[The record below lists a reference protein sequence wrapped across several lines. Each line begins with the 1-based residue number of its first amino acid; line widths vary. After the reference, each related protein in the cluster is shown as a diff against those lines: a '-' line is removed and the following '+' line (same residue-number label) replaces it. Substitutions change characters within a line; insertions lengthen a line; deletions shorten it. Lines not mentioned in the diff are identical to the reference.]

1 MNLVE
6 HKEPVDDLIEGG
18 VIGQAFGRGVGLSA
32 FHSGRAASSPEI
44 EVRKWRVFGVHFGYS
59 VSMEL
64 DSDACFRAVR
74 ARDRRFDGRFF
85 VGVAS
90 THVYCR
96 PICPARPPKREN
108 MRFYT
113 SAAAAEG
120 AGFRPCLRCRPERA
134 PGLASV
140 DAVSRLVGAA
150 IAGIEEHALSS
161 AKVGELAASLGVSDR
176 HLRRVTE
183 SELGVSPIELA
194 QTQRLLMAKR
204 LLGETHLSQTEI
216 AFASGFGSVRRFNAL
231 FKSRYGLSPRALR
244 GNANALEG
252 LHCRLE
258 FRPPIA
264 WSRLLD
270 YLARRAIPGVEMAD
284 STHYRRTVAIDEHR
298 GWIAVSAG
306 KKDNALN
313 VEISPSLAPVIGAV
327 IARVKRLFDLGAV
340 PDAVSALLVQDP
352 LLAAVV
358 RRIPGL
364 RVAGA
369 FDGFELA
376 VRAILGQQISVK
388 GATTLAG
395 RWAQA
400 FGELVATPF
409 PGLNRLSPSA
419 QRMVS
424 VSVDEIA
431 ALGIVGA
438 RARSLSA
445 LAKAVLDK
453 QVVLT
458 FAPNVEEQI
467 EALLRLPGVGPW
479 TANYIA
485 MRALHWP
492 DAFPSGDLMLMRA
505 ANATQRQLQELSQ
518 AWRPWRAYA
527 THYLW
532 NSLPRPDQVIR

>member
-1 MNLVE
+1 
-6 HKEPVDDLIEGG
+6 
-18 VIGQAFGRGVGLSA
+18 
-32 FHSGRAASSPEI
+32 
-44 EVRKWRVFGVHFGYS
+44 
-59 VSMEL
+59 MEL

-85 VGVAS
+85 VGITS
-90 THVYCR
+90 THIYCR

-161 AKVGELAASLGVSDR
+161 ARVGDLAASLGVSDR
-176 HLRRVTE
+176 HLRRITE

-194 QTQRLLMAKR
+194 QTQRLLFAKR
-204 LLGETHLSQTEI
+204 LLGETRLSLTEI

-231 FKSRYGLSPRALR
+231 FKSRYNLSPRALR
-244 GNANALEG
+244 GRASAPEG
-252 LHCRLE
+252 LHCQLE
-258 FRPPIA
+258 FRPPFA
-264 WSRLLD
+264 WHRLLD
-270 YLARRAIPGVEMAD
+270 YLRMRAVPGIEMAD
-284 STHYRRTVAIDEHR
+284 ATHYRRTVSIDDTQ
-298 GWIAVSAG
+298 GWIAISLG
-306 KKDNALN
+306 KKANALN
-313 VEISPSLAPVIGAV
+313 VEISPSLTPVIGAV

-340 PDAVSALLVQDP
+340 PDAVSALLSQDP
-352 LLAAVV
+352 LLAKVV
-358 RRIPGL
+358 DRIPGL

-376 VRAILGQQISVK
+376 VRAILGQQVSVK

-400 FGELVATPF
+400 FGAPIATPY
-409 PGLNRLSPSA
+409 PELNRLTPTA
-419 QRMVS
+419 QRMAAVTA
-424 VSVDEIA
+424 DEIA

-438 RARSLSA
+438 RARCLCV
-445 LAKAVLDK
+445 LAPAVLERR
-453 QVVLT
+453 VVLT

-467 EALLRLPGVGPW
+467 EALMRLPGIGPW
-479 TANYIA
+479 TAQYIA

-492 DAFPSGDLMLMRA
+492 DAFPSGDLMLLRA
-505 ANATQRQLQELSQ
+505 ANANQKKLQEL
-518 AWRPWRAYA
+518 AEGWRPWRAYA

-532 NSLPRPDQVIR
+532 QSLGVNP

>member
-1 MNLVE
+1 
-6 HKEPVDDLIEGG
+6 
-18 VIGQAFGRGVGLSA
+18 
-32 FHSGRAASSPEI
+32 
-44 EVRKWRVFGVHFGYS
+44 
-59 VSMEL
+59 MEL

-85 VGVAS
+85 VGIAS
-90 THVYCR
+90 THIYCR

-161 AKVGELAASLGVSDR
+161 ARVGDLAASLGVSDR
-176 HLRRVTE
+176 HLRRITE

-194 QTQRLLMAKR
+194 QTQRLLFAKR
-204 LLGETHLSQTEI
+204 LLGETRLSLTEI

-231 FKSRYGLSPRALR
+231 FKSRYNLSPRALR
-244 GNANALEG
+244 GAASAPEG
-252 LHCRLE
+252 LHCQLE
-258 FRPPIA
+258 FRPPFA
-264 WSRLLD
+264 WHRLLD
-270 YLARRAIPGVEMAD
+270 YLRLRAIPGVEMAD
-284 STHYRRTVAIDEHR
+284 ATHYRRTVSIDDAQ
-298 GWIAVSAG
+298 GWIAISLG
-306 KKDNALN
+306 KKANALN
-313 VEISPSLAPVIGAV
+313 VEISPSLTPVIGAV

-340 PDAVSALLVQDP
+340 PDAVSALLSQDP
-352 LLAAVV
+352 LLAKVV
-358 RRIPGL
+358 DRIPGL

-376 VRAILGQQISVK
+376 VRAILGQQVSVK

-400 FGELVATPF
+400 FGAPIATPY
-409 PGLNRLSPSA
+409 PELNRLTPTA
-419 QRMVS
+419 QRMVA
-424 VSVDEIA
+424 VTADEIA

-438 RARSLSA
+438 RARCLCM
-445 LAKAVLDK
+445 LAPAVLER

-467 EALLRLPGVGPW
+467 EALMRLPGIGPW
-479 TANYIA
+479 TAQYIA

-492 DAFPSGDLMLMRA
+492 DAFPSGDLMLLRA
-505 ANATQRQLQELSQ
+505 ANANQKRLQEL
-518 AWRPWRAYA
+518 AEGWRPWRAYA

-532 NSLPRPDQVIR
+532 QSLGVNP

>member
-1 MNLVE
+1 
-6 HKEPVDDLIEGG
+6 
-18 VIGQAFGRGVGLSA
+18 
-32 FHSGRAASSPEI
+32 
-44 EVRKWRVFGVHFGYS
+44 
-59 VSMEL
+59 MEL
-64 DSDACFRAVR
+64 DSDACVRAVR

-85 VGVAS
+85 VAITS
-90 THVYCR
+90 THIYCR
-96 PICPARPPKREN
+96 PICPARPARREN
-108 MRFYT
+108 MRFYS

-150 IAGIEEHALSS
+150 MAGIEEHALSS
-161 AKVGELAASLGVSDR
+161 ARVGELAASLGVSDR

-194 QTQRLLMAKR
+194 QTQRLLLAKR
-204 LLGETHLSQTEI
+204 LLADTRLSQTEI

-244 GNANALEG
+244 GSANAAQG
-252 LHCRLE
+252 LHCQLE
-258 FRPPIA
+258 FRPPFA
-264 WSRLLD
+264 WQPLLEYLRL
-270 YLARRAIPGVEMAD
+270 RAIPGVEMVDA
-284 STHYRRTVAIDEHR
+284 THYRRTVAIGESE
-298 GWIAVSAG
+298 GWLAVSLG
-306 KKDNALN
+306 KKANALN

-327 IARVKRLFDLGAV
+327 IVRVKRLFDLGAV
-340 PDAVSALLVQDP
+340 PDAVSALLLQDP
-352 LLAAVV
+352 LLAKTV

-376 VRAILGQQISVK
+376 VRAILGQQVSVK

-400 FGELVATPF
+400 FGLPIATPYA
-409 PGLNRLSPSA
+409 GLNRLTPSA
-419 QRMVS
+419 QRLAS
-424 VSVDEIA
+424 VTVDEIA

-438 RARSLSA
+438 RARALSSLA
-445 LAKAVLDK
+445 AAVLERR
-453 QVVLT
+453 VILT

-467 EALLRLPGVGPW
+467 DALMRLPGIGPW
-479 TANYIA
+479 TAQYIA
-485 MRALHWP
+485 MRALNWP

-505 ANATQRQLQELSQ
+505 ANTTQKKLQQLAEG
-518 AWRPWRAYA
+518 WRPWRAYA

-532 NSLPRPDQVIR
+532 QSLGANA

>member
-1 MNLVE
+1 
-6 HKEPVDDLIEGG
+6 
-18 VIGQAFGRGVGLSA
+18 
-32 FHSGRAASSPEI
+32 
-44 EVRKWRVFGVHFGYS
+44 
-59 VSMEL
+59 MEL

-74 ARDRRFDGRFF
+74 ARDRRFDGQFF
-85 VGVAS
+85 VAITS
-90 THVYCR
+90 TRIYCR
-96 PICPARPPKREN
+96 PICPARPAKRDN
-108 MRFYT
+108 MRFYS
-113 SAAAAEG
+113 SAAAAER

-161 AKVGELAASLGVSDR
+161 AHVGDLAASLGVSDR
-176 HLRRVTE
+176 HLRRITE

-204 LLGETHLSQTEI
+204 LLGDTRMSQTEI

-244 GNANALEG
+244 GSANAAEG
-252 LHCRLE
+252 LHCQLE
-258 FRPPIA
+258 FRPPFA
-264 WSRLLD
+264 WGSLLD
-270 YLARRAIPGVEMAD
+270 YLRLRAIPGAEMAD
-284 STHYRRTVAIDEHR
+284 ATHYRRTVSIDEHQ
-298 GWIAVSAG
+298 GWIAVSLG
-306 KKDNALN
+306 KKPNALN
-313 VEISPSLAPVIGAV
+313 VDVSPSLAPVIGSV
-327 IARVKRLFDLGAV
+327 IVRVKRLFDLGAA
-340 PDAVSALLVQDP
+340 PEAVSLSLSQDP
-352 LLAAVV
+352 LLEKVV

-376 VRAILGQQISVK
+376 VRAILGQQVSVK

-400 FGELVATPF
+400 FGAPIATPY
-409 PGLNRLSPSA
+409 PELNRLTPTA
-419 QRMVS
+419 QRMAS
-424 VSVDEIA
+424 VSADEIS

-438 RARSLSA
+438 RARC
-445 LAKAVLDK
+445 LATLAPAVLERR
-453 QVVLT
+453 VVLT
-458 FAPNVEEQI
+458 FVANVEDQI
-467 EALLRLPGVGPW
+467 EALMRLPGIGPW
-479 TANYIA
+479 TAQYIA

-505 ANATQRQLQELSQ
+505 ANATQKRLESLSQ

-532 NSLPRPDQVIR
+532 QSLGVTP